1 MYGAKCP
8 VSTNVV
14 WFLKI
19 GGIGVW
25 LRFLRQICFVVLPLL
40 SFVNLR
46 YQAWQE
52 NKVQRQTMPYP
63 LLLASQRHILSAS
76 RQHSRNG
83 IGRYFSTRPNEIET
97 FLNGTSS
104 LYAEQMFEQY
114 EEDPSSVH
122 PSWKRYF
129 DNLQQGVSFHQDDYS
144 IPTMVPGKRMVAQAA
159 VSLFFFFKSS
169 CQRKNVM
176 SATFSFMIFLV
187 LHK

>member
-1 MYGAKCP
+1 
-8 VSTNVV
+8 
-14 WFLKI
+14 
-19 GGIGVW
+19 
-25 LRFLRQICFVVLPLL
+25 
-40 SFVNLR
+40 
-46 YQAWQE
+46 
-52 NKVQRQTMPYP
+52 MPYP
-63 LLLASQRHILSAS
+63 LLLASQRRILSAS

-144 IPTMVPGKRMVAQAA
+144 RPTMVPGKRMVAQAA
-159 VSLFFFFKSS
+159 VSFFFFLIVLSKKK
-169 CQRKNVM
+169 RH
-176 SATFSFMIFLV
+176 FSDILMYDIFGFTQIGRASIRFLGNFT
-187 LHK
+187 HH

>member
-1 MYGAKCP
+1 
-8 VSTNVV
+8 
-14 WFLKI
+14 
-19 GGIGVW
+19 
-25 LRFLRQICFVVLPLL
+25 
-40 SFVNLR
+40 
-46 YQAWQE
+46 
-52 NKVQRQTMPYP
+52 MPYP

-144 IPTMVPGKRMVAQAA
+144 RPTMVPGKRMVAQAA
-159 VSLFFFFKSS
+159 VSFFFFQIVLSKKKHHVSDILIYD
-169 CQRKNVM
+169 
-176 SATFSFMIFLV
+176 IFGFTQIGRASIRFLGNFT
-187 LHK
+187 HH